1 MLPHFLKYLTKLENI
16 PKGNLTMLN
25 WESKLKSWKNQR
37 ITRRSVLSTF
47 SSSLVLSAT
56 VFTWNTPQ
64 NTIHQQAISFTN
76 TDSKL
81 IANNPRKKV
90 VRIVRSK
97 QLTALAVLEKQG
109 TLEKRLGSLGY
120 QVEWPEFAA
129 GPQQLEALNAGG
141 LDIASTAESPPVFS
155 QAAGVPL
162 VYLAAN
168 SSDGRAVSLL
178 VPPNSPAKRFKDLKG
193 KKIAFQKASIGH
205 YLTVRAA
212 ERERLKLTDV
222 TSVFLAPPDANA
234 AFSQGKVDAWFIWE
248 PFVTRNV
255 QNKVG
260 RVLLDGGNGLRD
272 TNNFYSTNRKFYQE
286 NPQVIKIFLEE
297 LQKAQVWSKNHP
309 KQIAQLLTSATQL
322 DAPTLEK
329 MHNKYD
335 FALVP
340 INEKVIKKQQE
351 VADKWY
357 SLGLIPRKVN
367 VRDGFLTPQQY
378 AAITPKEVLT
388 KK

>member
-1 MLPHFLKYLTKLENI
+1 MFTK
-16 PKGNLTMLN
+16 KGNSIMLN
-25 WESKLKSWKNQR
+25 WETKLKSWKNKR
-37 ITRRSVLSTF
+37 ITRRSALSAF
-47 SSSLVLSAT
+47 SSSLLLSAT
-56 VFTWNTPQ
+56 VFIWNTPQ
-64 NTIHQQAISFTN
+64 NSAQHQAISSITTN
-76 TDSKL
+76 TNSKL
-81 IANNPRKKV
+81 IANNDKKV

-97 QLTALAVLEKQG
+97 QLTALAVLEKKG
-109 TLEKRLGSLGY
+109 TLEKRLGALGY
-120 QVEWPEFAA
+120 KVEWPEFAA
-129 GPQQLEALNAGG
+129 GPQQLEALNANG

-178 VPPNSPAKRFKDLKG
+178 VPPNSPVKRFKDLKG
-193 KKIAFQKASIGH
+193 KKVAFQKASIGH

-212 ERERLKLTDV
+212 EKEGLKLADV

-272 TNNFYSTNRKFYQE
+272 TNNFYTTTRKYYQE

-297 LQKAQVWSKNHP
+297 LQKAQVWSKKNP
-309 KQIAQLLTSATQL
+309 KEIAQLLTSATQL

-357 SLGLIPRKVN
+357 SLGLIPKKVN

-378 AAITPKEVLT
+378 AAITPKEVLA